1 MRNHRLL
8 VVTAMVTP
16 IQAYASDYSGV
27 PSLIRIPV
35 LVIALIALGV
45 ISIFPASAAQKTGI
59 AVVYVPLL
67 FGGLVALNDAISV
80 MRNDTGIAVVYIFL
94 LFATL
99 YVAVKLF
106 LKPIVAPSG
115 DQPES

>member
-1 MRNHRLL
+1 M
-8 VVTAMVTP
+8 P

-27 PSLIRIPV
+27 PSLIGIPV
-35 LVIALIALGV
+35 LVVALVALGV
-45 ISIFPASAAQKTGI
+45 ISIFPASSAQKTGI
-59 AVVYVPLL
+59 AVIYVPLL
-67 FGGLVALNDAISV
+67 FGGLVVLNDAISV

-106 LKPIVAPSG
+106 LRPVVVPSP